1 MPNIKKEYSIFKN
14 NFYSLN
20 FGFNKKFYIVRP
32 IDKAVY
38 WRIEEVL
45 YFLLGERTSF
55 IYLFIYFNTISQID
69 IIYSILAA
77 FFHPGALDYCL
88 NGLMI
93 EPLLGEGL
101 EDVGMEELDVG

>member
-55 IYLFIYFNTISQID
+55 IYL
-69 IIYSILAA
+69 L
-77 FFHPGALDYCL
+77 
-88 NGLMI
+88 
-93 EPLLGEGL
+93 
-101 EDVGMEELDVG
+101 